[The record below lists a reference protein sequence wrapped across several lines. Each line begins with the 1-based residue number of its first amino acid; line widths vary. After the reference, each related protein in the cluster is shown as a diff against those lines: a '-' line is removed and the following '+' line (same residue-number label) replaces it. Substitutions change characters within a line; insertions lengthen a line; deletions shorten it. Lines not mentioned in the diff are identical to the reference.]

1 MAPRK
6 PSEAAP
12 FIRRQHAQ
20 SPGEPSQVT
29 FKEAVTNR
37 MTPRSA
43 NEAHEHAEATRATA
57 ARVWTAHRS
66 WVRTALVLLTV
77 AVSLGV
83 SLLIAYELAMARVP
97 QHRAALERLVRA
109 HTGLDVSFN
118 ELGLRWGWYGPEAV
132 FRRVE
137 LGEPG
142 RSNVVVRAPQLVVGF
157 DLRRTLQTGQLAA
170 GRVTLVA
177 PDIDLERLLRG
188 ERPGAAAAPSGETT
202 SRVRFLERWRGG
214 RIDIEGGTL
223 RLPDPHAAASPI
235 TVHVRR
241 ASLRR
246 SGEEWNGFGLV
257 FLPERLGRTARVV
270 VQLRG
275 DLDVPRTLSGGLRF
289 EGMRLAFAGW
299 RDVLAGRPRIA
310 RSLPASGSGDVNLNI
325 TLNEGRIE
333 KADGQVKAADVTF
346 ALPPWVD
353 ASDPVVASRN
363 PLTLEYLSG
372 EWRYVTRNE
381 GAQLQIDKL
390 ALSRSEADRPL
401 PRISV
406 ELSRGHMHGSV
417 ERVPLASILAMGQ
430 WLAPDLVPA
439 GVALKGTAEDLDFD
453 WNTARPEGS
462 RLALSTQVTDAALE
476 SASARVA
483 LSGLS
488 ARILGNERRI
498 GVEIDAPEARIDSGA
513 HPEQP
518 LQGVHIAS
526 VLNITPGPLGWQ
538 VATDELRIEHSM
550 GQITLTGSVAGNGT
564 GQAPLLNA
572 RGTVEWADIEQIRA
586 QFADHVVQSVGGVA
600 ARLTAGRVEHASF
613 RVSGP
618 LNALFASRADAVAE
632 SVADSETPSNT
643 RAVNTAVASQ
653 TSRTNASD
661 RIVFAGT
668 ANIADGRLEADGAWP
683 AAEGLAGTLEWTNE
697 RMRARVSGGRAGAFE
712 IETLDARWDAN
723 GERVARI
730 TGRTQVRVEDALEW
744 WRVHPEVQE
753 HAPQLHDLSARGDA
767 VLDFDISIP
776 PASAETPEGTPPKA
790 RTRVA
795 AMLENVEVPVASGVP
810 PIESLRGS
818 LEVVSGRLQRST
830 LNASWLGG
838 PLMLRLSQQRD
849 RDGGA
854 VSIRAQGFID
864 ARELVAFSRLQD
876 LPEVT
881 GQTSWTGEFLYS
893 PPRDGEPAQ
902 WQGRAD
908 STLVGVASA
917 LPAPLAKNS
926 GSSVPLHIEISGTGD
941 QAELRATLADRMRTL
956 FALQARESSRW
967 EITRG
972 AIRAGGGDVEMPATN
987 MVSVRGHLSR
997 LDLPAYAV
1005 VWRQLTDGADVTRT
1019 DIDVT
1024 ADELV
1029 IGDRVHSAASVQ
1041 STPSLTGADVRIHAA
1056 TLGAIT
1062 GTLTSSAER
1071 LAVTDLTWNKDTLR
1085 GEGALECRPDLA
1097 SCDARFELVTD
1108 NSAQALAD
1116 LGFRPEL
1123 SAAKG
1128 SLSGELA
1135 WQPRTERP
1143 WLETLTG
1150 RVSMRFEDGLV
1161 RQGVQPERPAFPLLT
1176 VPALLNSITPSEGTS
1191 AVPQGDLHFRT
1202 LTADFALA
1210 DGQASTSN
1218 LHLDGDAEILMR
1230 GRTGLLAHDY
1240 DHEAWV
1246 LRGEERI
1253 PSSLRRLAS
1262 APRVAAAW
1270 LALRQLLGDDES
1282 QRSRVVL
1289 HLQGSWEHPSVMVD

>member
-1 MAPRK
+1 
-6 PSEAAP
+6 
-12 FIRRQHAQ
+12 
-20 SPGEPSQVT
+20 
-29 FKEAVTNR
+29 
-37 MTPRSA
+37 MTPRPA
-43 NEAHEHAEATRATA
+43 NEADECGEALQAVTA
-57 ARVWTAHRS
+57 RSSAPANPRS
-66 WVRTALVLLTV
+66 WLRTGLVLLTV
-77 AVSLGV
+77 AVSLGI
-83 SLLIAYELAMARVP
+83 SLFIAYELAMARVP

-188 ERPGAAAAPSGETT
+188 ERPNAAASPDVQPT
-202 SRVRFLERWRGG
+202 SRVRFLRRWRGG

-223 RLPDPHAAASPI
+223 RLPDPHAASGPI

-246 SGEEWNGFGLV
+246 SGGEWNGFGLV

-275 DLDVPRTLSGGLRF
+275 DLDAPQTLSGGVRF
-289 EGMRLAFAGW
+289 EGTRLAFAGW

-310 RSLPASGSGDVNLNI
+310 SSLPASGNGDVSLNI
-325 TLNEGRIE
+325 TVSEGRLE
-333 KADGQVKAADVTF
+333 KADGEVKAADVTF

-353 ASDPVVASRN
+353 ASDPVMASRD
-363 PLTLEYLSG
+363 PLTFEYVSG
-372 EWRYVTRNE
+372 AWRFVSRNE
-381 GAQLQIDKL
+381 GGQLQIDQL
-390 ALSRSEADRPL
+390 ALSRDQADRPL
-401 PRISV
+401 PRISM
-406 ELSRGHMHGSV
+406 ELSRGHVHGSV
-417 ERVPLASILAMGQ
+417 ERVPLASLLAVGQ

-439 GVALKGTAEDLDFD
+439 GVTLKGNAEDLDFD
-453 WNTARPEGS
+453 WNTARPEGA
-462 RLALSTQVTDAALE
+462 RLALSAQVTDAALE
-476 SASARVA
+476 SPSAPVV

-488 ARILGNERRI
+488 ARISGTERRI
-498 GVEIDAPEARIDSGA
+498 GIEIAAPDARIDSSA
-513 HPEQP
+513 HPERP

-526 VLNITPGPLGWQ
+526 VLDITPGPLGWQ
-538 VATDELRIEHSM
+538 VSTDELRIDHSM
-550 GQITLTGSVAGNGT
+550 GQITLKGSVAGNGV
-564 GQAPLLNA
+564 GRAPRLNA
-572 RGTVEWADIEQIRA
+572 RGTIEWADIERVRA
-586 QFADHVVQSVGGVA
+586 QFEDHFVHGVGGIA
-600 ARLTAGRVEHASF
+600 ARLTAGRVERASF

-618 LNALFASRADAVAE
+618 LDALFASREDAAAETAAE
-632 SVADSETPSNT
+632 SGPPSST
-643 RAVNTAVASQ
+643 RAVSTAGASQ
-653 TSRTNASD
+653 ASRTKASD
-661 RIVFAGT
+661 RMVFAGT
-668 ANIADGRLEADGAWP
+668 AAITEGRLEADGAWP
-683 AAEGLAGTLEWTNE
+683 AAEGLAGTLEWSNE

-712 IETLDARWDAN
+712 IESLDARWDAS

-730 TGRTQVRVEDALEW
+730 AGRAQVRVEDALEW
-744 WRVHPEVQE
+744 WRAHPDVQE
-753 HAPQLHDLSARGDA
+753 HAPQLRDLVARGNA
-767 VLDFDISIP
+767 VLDFEISVP
-776 PASAETPEGTPPKA
+776 PASAKSADGTPPKA

-795 AMLENVEVPVASGVP
+795 ATLENVEVPVASGIP

-818 LEVVSGRLQRST
+818 MEVVSGRLQRST

-838 PLMLRLSQQRD
+838 PLMLRLSQRRD

-854 VSIRAQGFID
+854 VLIRAQGFID
-864 ARELVAFSRLQD
+864 AQKLVAFSQ
-876 LPEVT
+876 LPELPEIT
-881 GQTSWTGEFLYS
+881 GQTPWTGEFVYS
-893 PPRDGEPAQ
+893 PSRDGEPAQ
-902 WQGRAD
+902 WHGRAD

-926 GSSVPLHIEISGTGD
+926 GSSVPLHIEISG
-941 QAELRATLADRMRTL
+941 AEDHADVRATLAGRVRAL
-956 FALQARESSRW
+956 FALQEREASRW
-967 EITRG
+967 ELTRG
-972 AIRAGGGDVEMPATN
+972 AIRAGAGAVEMPAADI
-987 MVSVRGHLSR
+987 VSVRGHLSR
-997 LDLPAYAV
+997 LDLPAYAML
-1005 VWRQLTDGADVTRT
+1005 WHQLPGSADVTRT
-1019 DIDVT
+1019 EIDLT

-1029 IGDRVHSAASVQ
+1029 IGDRVHTAASLQ
-1041 STPSLTGADVRIHAA
+1041 ATPSLTGADVRIHAD

-1062 GTLTSSAER
+1062 GTLTSSAEQ
-1071 LAVTDLTWNKDTLR
+1071 LAITDLTWNKDALR
-1085 GEGALECRPDLA
+1085 GEGNLECRPDLA
-1097 SCDARFELVTD
+1097 SCEARFELVTD
-1108 NSAQALAD
+1108 NSSQALAD

-1128 SLSGELA
+1128 SLRGELA

-1150 RVSMRFEDGLV
+1150 RLSMRFEDGVV
-1161 RQGVQPERPAFPLLT
+1161 RQGVASDRPPFALLT
-1176 VPALLNSITPSEGTS
+1176 VPALLSSITPSAGTS

-1202 LTADFALA
+1202 LAADFELA
-1210 DGQASTSN
+1210 GGGASTSN

-1230 GRTGLLAHDY
+1230 GRTDLVAHDY

-1253 PSSLRRLAS
+1253 PSSVRRLAS

-1270 LALRQLLGDDES
+1270 LALRELLGDDES

>member
-1 MAPRK
+1 
-6 PSEAAP
+6 
-12 FIRRQHAQ
+12 
-20 SPGEPSQVT
+20 
-29 FKEAVTNR
+29 
-37 MTPRSA
+37 MTPRPA
-43 NEAHEHAEATRATA
+43 NEADERAEAMQAATPRVPAPATR
-57 ARVWTAHRS
+57 RS

-77 AVSLGV
+77 AVSLGI
-83 SLLIAYELAMARVP
+83 SLVIAYELAMARVP

-157 DLRRTLQTGQLAA
+157 DIRRTLQTGQLAA

-188 ERPGAAAAPSGETT
+188 ERPNAAAGSGAPA
-202 SRVRFLERWRGG
+202 SRVRVLQRWRGG

-223 RLPDPHAAASPI
+223 RLPDPHAASSPI

-275 DLDVPRTLSGGLRF
+275 DLDAPRTVSGGVRF
-289 EGMRLAFAGW
+289 EGTRLAFAGW

-310 RSLPASGSGDVNLNI
+310 SSLPASGGGDVNLSI
-325 TLNEGRIE
+325 TLSEGRIE
-333 KADGQVKAADVTF
+333 KAEGEVKAADVTF

-353 ASDPVVASRN
+353 ASDPVMASRD

-372 EWRYVTRNE
+372 EWRFVSRSE
-381 GAQLQIDKL
+381 GGQLQIDRL
-390 ALSRSEADRPL
+390 ALSRSDADRPL
-401 PRISV
+401 PRISM
-406 ELSRGHMHGSV
+406 ELSRGHLHGSV
-417 ERVPLASILAMGQ
+417 ERVPLASLFAVGQ
-430 WLAPDLVPA
+430 WLAPNLVPA
-439 GVALKGTAEDLDFD
+439 GITLTGNAENLDFD
-453 WNTARPEGS
+453 WNTARPEGA
-462 RLALSTQVTDAALE
+462 RLALGAQVTDAALASP
-476 SASARVA
+476 SAPVV

-488 ARILGNERRI
+488 ARISGTERRI
-498 GVEIDAPEARIDSGA
+498 RVEIDAPEARIDSRA
-513 HPEQP
+513 HPERP
-518 LQGVHIAS
+518 LAGVHVAS
-526 VLNITPGPLGWQ
+526 VLDITPGPLGWQ
-538 VATDELRIEHSM
+538 MSTDELRIEHGM
-550 GQITLTGSVAGNGT
+550 GQVTLKGSLAGEGA
-564 GQAPLLNA
+564 GRAPSLNA
-572 RGTVEWADIEQIRA
+572 RGTVEWADLEQVRA
-586 QFADHVVQSVGGVA
+586 QFADHFVRSVGGIA
-600 ARLTAGRVEHASF
+600 ARLTAGRVERASF

-618 LNALFASRADAVAE
+618 LDALFASRTDTAAEAAAE
-632 SVADSETPSNT
+632 SGPPSST
-643 RAVNTAVASQ
+643 RAVNTAGASRA
-653 TSRTNASD
+653 SRTKASD
-661 RIVFAGT
+661 RLVFAGT
-668 ANIADGRLEADGAWP
+668 AAIAEGRLEADGAWP
-683 AAEGLAGTLEWTNE
+683 AAEGLAGTLEWSNE

-712 IETLDARWDAN
+712 IESLDARWDAS

-730 TGRTQVRVEDALEW
+730 TGRAQVRVEDALEW
-744 WRVHPEVQE
+744 WRAHPDVQE
-753 HAPQLHDLSARGDA
+753 HAPQLRDLVARGNA
-767 VLDFDISIP
+767 VLDFEISVP
-776 PASAETPEGTPPKA
+776 PASAKSPDGTPPKA

-795 AMLENVEVPVASGVP
+795 ATLEDVEVPVASGVP

-830 LNASWLGG
+830 LNASWLGA

-854 VSIRAQGFID
+854 VLIRAQGFID
-864 ARELVAFSRLQD
+864 AQELVAFSQLQE
-876 LPEVT
+876 LPEIT
-881 GQTSWTGEFLYS
+881 GQTPWTGEILYS
-893 PPRDGEPAQ
+893 PPRDGEPAE
-902 WQGRAD
+902 WHGRAD

-926 GSSVPLHIEISGTGD
+926 GSTVPLHIEISGVGD
-941 QAELRATLADRMRTL
+941 HADVRATLAGRVRAL
-956 FALQARESSRW
+956 FALQEREGSRW

-972 AIRAGGGDVEMPATN
+972 AIRAGAGAGAIEMPATDI
-987 MVSVRGHLSR
+987 VSVRGHVSR
-997 LDLPAYAV
+997 LDLPAYAML
-1005 VWRQLTDGADVTRT
+1005 WRQLPNRADVTRT
-1019 DIDVT
+1019 EIDLT

-1029 IGDRVHSAASVQ
+1029 IGDRVHTAASLQ
-1041 STPSLTGADVRIHAA
+1041 ATPSLTGSDVHIHAD

-1062 GTLTSSAER
+1062 GTLTSSAEK
-1071 LAVTDLTWNKDTLR
+1071 LALTGLTWNKDALR
-1085 GEGALECRPDLA
+1085 GEGTVECRSDLA
-1097 SCDARFELVTD
+1097 SCEARFELVTD

-1150 RVSMRFEDGLV
+1150 RLSMRFEDGVV
-1161 RQGVQPERPAFPLLT
+1161 RQGVGSERPAFPLLT
-1176 VPALLNSITPSEGTS
+1176 VPALLSSITPSAGTP

-1202 LTADFALA
+1202 LAADFELA

-1230 GRTGLLAHDY
+1230 GRTDLVAHDY

-1253 PSSLRRLAS
+1253 PSSVRRLAS
-1262 APRVAAAW
+1262 ALRVAAAW
-1270 LALRQLLGDDES
+1270 LALRELLGDDES

-1289 HLQGSWEHPSVMVD
+1289 HLEGSWEHPSVTVD